1 MKIWSLFP
9 GYACMKVST
18 MDFSPLGDTLKLGED
33 RILERVFGYAKK
45 TGFIKHAPSMAEAWR
60 GAIRGLTDQI
70 CLAAT
75 LYKDIPEL
83 SSEEDYAQDCLAS
96 FGIIEAQK
104 HRSRGVTLTM
114 FFGWNKYYRQSF
126 REFIE
131 ETNIDI
137 ESKAQYLLLLDRC
150 FDRIELGFINEWFC
164 QKNDDIIEDLR
175 STNFNLNNKKNRYKL
190 IFESFP
196 HPVFLLNNA
205 GYIVKANCAARDTF
219 TELHLLNPHDNE
231 PAAPPPALDWLRS
244 QNLNE
249 IKHSDFFIGEKI
261 LSTRQGDRCF
271 SIFGEKSLDFSGN
284 DNFYIITLSD
294 ITERKEA
301 EEVSLRLAKVYDV
314 LSHTNQAIV
323 RMETPDSLFKKI
335 CHVAINI
342 GHLKIALINQ
352 VDKQT
357 KKLQTIAFDGIPP
370 HRSSINPVHSRPNIT
385 EIVLETERAYIC
397 NNIIKDPYL
406 HTRVH
411 DAQKKGIQAMACF
424 PIRSRNCLFGTLNL
438 YAREQDFFHPDIVR
452 VFEEMAAD
460 ISFALDN
467 FDREKQ
473 RQRAE
478 EERWETNYKLEAL
491 YKATPLPVIA
501 HTQDG
506 KVLSW
511 NPEAEKVLGWSEKE
525 TLNRF
530 IPSIPEE
537 SIPEFFEKNKRVF
550 AGEIISRMEVKRYT
564 KDDQCRDFLLFN
576 APLYDSQ
583 RTIYAI
589 MAVLMDVTD
598 QKRDQEHIAYLAHHD
613 HLTGLP
619 NRLFLKEHFARQI
632 AYAQRSKASIALCVV
647 DLDGFKFIN
656 DLLGHPSGDSLLC
669 QIGKRLQNAIR
680 STDIVGRI
688 GGDEFLLLFC
698 DILSPSALGS
708 VIQKIAK
715 VTALPFNINEH
726 QAYISMSMGVA
737 LYGENGTDFDTLF
750 KRADAAMYVAK
761 KAGGNKIEFYHQEIG
776 VRIEKRSHIER
787 ELRKAIS
794 SDALTIHYQPICT
807 VDDNK
812 IVCAEALIR
821 WQHPTWGFVP
831 PDQFIPIA
839 EETNQI
845 APLGEWILEEV
856 CRTIQTWDAQKAPP
870 ITVAVNISAKQFLDK
885 TFPFF
890 VARTLQKYGLQ
901 PHRLEMEM
909 TEGLFLENLPLV
921 ENIMQQLKTI
931 GVSLAL
937 DDFGM
942 GYSSLSYLK
951 RFCIDRLKIDRSFIR
966 DICTDEHDAILTK
979 TIVEMGQSLGLKSIA
994 EGVETKEQLAL
1005 LQKFRCE
1012 YYQGYLCSKPM
1023 SANDFIDLLKKNYYR
1038 DLNTIY
1044 QIPLNI

>member
-1 MKIWSLFP
+1 
-9 GYACMKVST
+9 

-83 SSEEDYAQDCLAS
+83 SSEEDYTQDCLAS

-104 HRSRGVTLTM
+104 HRARGVTLTM

-126 REFIE
+126 RDFIE
-131 ETNIDI
+131 ETNYDI

-150 FDRIELGFINEWFC
+150 FDRIELGFINEWIG
-164 QKNDDIIEDLR
+164 QKKDESIEELI

-196 HPVFLLNNA
+196 HPVFLINDAGDILNVNS
-205 GYIVKANCAARDTF
+205 AARETF
-219 TELHLLNPHDNE
+219 SELHLLNHHYSE
-231 PAAPPPALDWLRS
+231 SIGSSLTLDWLRS
-244 QNLNE
+244 LNFN
-249 IKHSDFFIGEKI
+249 IMKDSDFFIAEKI
-261 LSTRQGDRCF
+261 ISTRQGDRCF
-271 SIFGEKSLDFSGN
+271 SIFGKKSLDFSGN

-301 EEVSLRLAKVYDV
+301 KEVSSRLARVYDV

-323 RMETPDSLFKKI
+323 RQKTADSLLKEI
-335 CHVAINI
+335 CRVAINN

-352 VDKQT
+352 VDPQT
-357 KKLQTIAFDGIPP
+357 KNFQTIAFDGIPP
-370 HRSSINPVHSRPNIT
+370 RHSSIDPVHNRPNIT
-385 EIVLETERAYIC
+385 ERVLKTERAYIC

-406 HTRVH
+406 HTRVN

-438 YAREQDFFHPDIVR
+438 YAREQDFFHTDIVR

-478 EERWETNYKLEAL
+478 EENWETNNKFEAL

-525 TLNRF
+525 TLNRLV
-530 IPSIPEE
+530 PSIPKED
-537 SIPEFFEKNKRVF
+537 IQEFFEKNKRVF
-550 AGEIISRMEVKRYT
+550 AGEIISRVEVKRYT
-564 KDDQCRDFLLFN
+564 KDGQCRDFLLFN
-576 APLYDSQ
+576 TPLYDSQ
-583 RTIYAI
+583 QTIYAI

-598 QKRDQEHIAYLAHHD
+598 QKKDQERIAYLAHHD

-619 NRLFLKEHFARQI
+619 NRFFLKDHFAQQMS
-632 AYAQRSKASIALCVV
+632 YAQRSKTSMALCVL

-656 DLLGHPSGDSLLC
+656 NLLGHSSGDSLLC
-669 QIGKRLQNAIR
+669 QIGERLQNAIR
-680 STDIVGRI
+680 STDIVCRI
-688 GGDEFLLLFC
+688 GGDEFLLLFG
-698 DILSPSALGS
+698 DILSASALGS
-708 VIQKIAK
+708 MIQKISK
-715 VTALPFNINEH
+715 VTALPFNLNEH
-726 QAYISMSMGVA
+726 QAYISMSIGVA
-737 LYGENGTDFDTLF
+737 MYGEDGTDFDTLF

-761 KAGGNKIEFYHQEIG
+761 KAGGNKIEFYQQEIG
-776 VRIEKRSHIER
+776 ARIEKRSHIEK

-794 SDALTIHYQPICT
+794 SDALIMHYQPICT

-845 APLGEWILEEV
+845 VPLGEWILEEV
-856 CRTIQTWDAQKAPP
+856 CRTIQTWDAQGAPP
-870 ITVAVNISAKQFLDK
+870 ITVAVNISAKQFLDQA
-885 TFPFF
+885 FPSF
-890 VARTLQKYGLQ
+890 VARTLQKYGLHPQ
-901 PHRLEMEM
+901 RLELEM

-921 ENIMQQLKTI
+921 ENIMQELKTI

-966 DICTDEHDAILTK
+966 DICTDEHDAVLTK
-979 TIVEMGQSLGLKSIA
+979 TIIEMGQSLGLKSIA

-1023 SANDFIDLLKKNYYR
+1023 SAKDFIVLLKKNYFR
-1038 DLNTIY
+1038 DSIRSY
-1044 QIPLNI
+1044 QVPFNS